1 LSDFEFERGVKM
13 SNFSD
18 ILMFDIGTVLGK
30 LFIAAIL
37 GGFIGWERERR
48 GRPAGLRT
56 HLLVSV
62 GVTLMMLVS
71 EHMFVNYQGYKN
83 DSILRIDPARIA
95 AQIVTGIGFLGA
107 GTIIRFRTSV
117 RGLTTAASLWVVAG
131 IGLAVGSGFILPAVF
146 TTVIAIATLLLIPFV
161 EKKMKRDEY
170 RTIKI
175 LIDGQ
180 EHFLDKIKSILEGNS
195 VKLQKYKFEKNI
207 QKNEIMYD
215 ITVKFRDEKML
226 VFASDN
232 MEKEIKS
239 IKSFGLE

>member
-1 LSDFEFERGVKM
+1 M

-18 ILMFDIGTVLGK
+18 ILMFDIGTVFGK
-30 LFIAAIL
+30 LLIAAIL

-56 HLLVSV
+56 HLLVCV

-71 EHMFVNYQGYKN
+71 EHIFVNYQGYNN
-83 DSILRIDPARIA
+83 DSVLRIDPARIA
-95 AQIVTGIGFLGA
+95 AQVITGIGFLGA
-107 GTIIRFRTSV
+107 GTIIRFRASV

-146 TTVIAIATLLLIPFV
+146 TTAIAIATLLLIPLV
-161 EKKMKRDEY
+161 EREMKRDEY

-175 LIDGQ
+175 LIAGQ
-180 EHFLDKIKSILEGNS
+180 EHFLDKIKSILEENS

-215 ITVKFRDEKML
+215 INVKYKDEKTL
-226 VFASDN
+226 LFAADN
-232 MEKEIKS
+232 ITKTIKD